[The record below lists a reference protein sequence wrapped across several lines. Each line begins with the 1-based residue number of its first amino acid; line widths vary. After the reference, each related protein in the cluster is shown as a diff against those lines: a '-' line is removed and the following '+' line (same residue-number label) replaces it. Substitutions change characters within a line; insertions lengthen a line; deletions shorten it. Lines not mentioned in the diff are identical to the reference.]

1 MKMSESPM
9 VKLCFLLLIALK
21 LDGNI
26 NLSWLLILAPFMIEP
41 ATEVFISIVACIYNA
56 IKSFVTNVKRNQDL
70 NTRYNGH
77 RLVWDAK
84 TNTMYGPY
92 NKEENRND
100 T

>member
-1 MKMSESPM
+1 MKMSERPM

-26 NLSWLLILAPFMIEP
+26 DLSWLLILTPFMIES
-41 ATEVFISIVACIYNA
+41 ATEVFISIVTCIYNA
-56 IKSFVTNVKRNQDL
+56 IKSFATNVKRNQDC

-84 TNTMYGPY
+84 TNTMYGPH
-92 NKEENRND
+92 NKEDNVND
-100 T
+100 